1 MKVDY
6 RQENTCYKETT
17 LMTWSEARRTC
28 WVWGGE
34 LAFPLTGASYCSE
47 TGIYREQT
55 EEVGLGGQGLN
66 LEKTDFVYLHII
78 SGDTFVYRSPRII

>member
-34 LAFPLTGASYCSE
+34 LAFPLKGASYCTE

-55 EEVGLGGQGLN
+55 EEVGLDWVGWQTGFRF
-66 LEKTDFVYLHII
+66 EY
-78 SGDTFVYRSPRII
+78 